1 MEQHTDVLNAI
12 EQLSEAIYAALLL
25 DDVDLAQDLL
35 LLLLHA
41 LESNSE

>member
-1 MEQHTDVLNAI
+1 MEQHPPDVLDAI

-35 LLLLHA
+35 LLLHA